1 MLGFGKHHRVVAEAE
16 ATAAPLA
23 PRSDLEAAAPPP
35 HDELLQRWMSLA
47 QMQQRVIQALAG
59 EVARTSSFV
68 ETEADALSSRFRRLA
83 INAQQQSARVDSLT
97 GLSNSI
103 EVEGN
108 NVSIEFIT
116 ELLENTLSDV
126 VSKILMLSKDS
137 MSMVYALDQLS
148 ANVQQA
154 EKCMAQL
161 NAINATTNMLALNA
175 RIEAERAGV
184 GGAAFRVVANEV
196 RELSKATQ
204 TLSAD
209 MRQELQSITDG
220 IASGHVTL
228 KRVATVDMSENV
240 LAKDKLDVLMV
251 ALRRRGETLGGIV
264 ADAVQAAEAISTDV
278 DGMVT
283 GIQFQDRTKQRLEHV
298 IDTLEIVGQAI
309 EKIEHETTAAL
320 PELMASSVPD
330 TAWVKQLLD
339 RYTMSEMRERFV
351 LALLDGKSEDAPDD
365 VSATTAPTS
374 SGSIELF

>member
-1 MLGFGKHHRVVAEAE
+1 MLGFGKNHDVASETKANAALLAPESDLVVA
-16 ATAAPLA
+16 APA
-23 PRSDLEAAAPPP
+23 P
-35 HDELLQRWMSLA
+35 HDELLRRWMSLA

-59 EVARTSSFV
+59 EVARTSGFV
-68 ETEADALSSRFRRLA
+68 ETEADALSTRFRRLA
-83 INAQQQSARVDSLT
+83 VTAQEQSARVDSLT

-103 EVEGN
+103 EVDGKI
-108 NVSIEFIT
+108 VTIEYIT
-116 ELLENTLSDV
+116 ELLEETLGDV
-126 VSKILMLSKDS
+126 VRKILMLSKDS
-137 MSMVYALDQLS
+137 MSMVYALDELN

-161 NAINATTNMLALNA
+161 GAINATTNMLALNA
-175 RIEAERAGV
+175 RIEAERAGAE
-184 GGAAFRVVANEV
+184 GTAFRVVANEV

-204 TLSAD
+204 ALSAD
-209 MRQELQSITDG
+209 LRQELKSITEG
-220 IASGHVTL
+220 IANGHTTL
-228 KRVATVDMSENV
+228 KRVATVDMSDNV
-240 LAKDKLDVLMV
+240 LAKEKLDVLMA
-251 ALRRRGETLGGIV
+251 ALRRRGDTLADIV
-264 ADAVQAAEAISTDV
+264 ANAVEAAGSISADV

-309 EKIEHETTAAL
+309 EKIEQETTAAL

-351 LALLDGKSEDAPDD
+351 VELLDGKSANARDE
-365 VSATTAPTS
+365 VSATAAPTS

>member
-1 MLGFGKHHRVVAEAE
+1 M
-16 ATAAPLA
+16 
-23 PRSDLEAAAPPP
+23 PP
-35 HDELLQRWMSLA
+35 HDDLLRRWMSLA
-47 QMQQRVIQALAG
+47 QMQQRVIAALAG
-59 EVARTSSFV
+59 EIARTSSFV

-83 INAQQQSARVDSLT
+83 VNAQQQSARVDSLT

-103 EVEGN
+103 EVDGN
-108 NVSIEFIT
+108 NVSIEFVT
-116 ELLENTLSDV
+116 ELLEHTLSDV

-137 MSMVYALDQLS
+137 MTMVYALDQLS
-148 ANVQQA
+148 TNVRQA

-175 RIEAERAGV
+175 RIEAERAGA

-204 TLSAD
+204 ALSAD
-209 MRQELQSITDG
+209 MRQELQSITEG
-220 IASGHVTL
+220 ISSGHATL

-251 ALRRRGETLGGIV
+251 ALRRRGVTLGDIV
-264 ADAVQAAEAISTDV
+264 ADAVQAAESISSDV
-278 DGMVT
+278 DAMVT

-298 IDTLEIVGQAI
+298 IDTLEVVGQAV

-330 TAWVKQLLD
+330 TTWVKQLLD
-339 RYTMSEMRERFV
+339 RYTMTEMRERFV
-351 LALLDGKSEDAPDD
+351 LALLDGKSESAPDD
-365 VSATTAPTS
+365 VSAPAAPTS

>member
-1 MLGFGKHHRVVAEAE
+1 MLGFGKNHRVVAEAE
-16 ATAAPLA
+16 AAAAPLA
-23 PRSDLEAAAPPP
+23 PGSDLEAAVPPP
-35 HDELLQRWMSLA
+35 HDELLRRWMSLA
-47 QMQQRVIQALAG
+47 QMQQRVIVALAG

-103 EVEGN
+103 EVDGN
-108 NVSIEFIT
+108 NVSIEFVT

-309 EKIEHETTAAL
+309 DKIEHETTAAL

>member
-1 MLGFGKHHRVVAEAE
+1 
-16 ATAAPLA
+16 
-23 PRSDLEAAAPPP
+23 
-35 HDELLQRWMSLA
+35 
-47 QMQQRVIQALAG
+47 
-59 EVARTSSFV
+59 
-68 ETEADALSSRFRRLA
+68 
-83 INAQQQSARVDSLT
+83 
-97 GLSNSI
+97 
-103 EVEGN
+103 
-108 NVSIEFIT
+108 
-116 ELLENTLSDV
+116 
-126 VSKILMLSKDS
+126 
-137 MSMVYALDQLS
+137 
-148 ANVQQA
+148 
-154 EKCMAQL
+154 L

-204 TLSAD
+204 ALSAD
-209 MRQELQSITDG
+209 MRQELQSITEG
-220 IASGHVTL
+220 IASGHTTL

-251 ALRRRGETLGGIV
+251 ALRRRGETLGDIV
-264 ADAVQAAEAISTDV
+264 ADAVQAAESISTDV

-365 VSATTAPTS
+365 VSAPTAPTS

>member
-1 MLGFGKHHRVVAEAE
+1 MLGFGKTPPAVAEVE
-16 ATAAPLA
+16 AAAAPLA
-23 PRSDLEAAAPPP
+23 PGSDREAAVPP
-35 HDELLQRWMSLA
+35 HDDLLRRWMSLA
-47 QMQQRVIQALAG
+47 QMQQRVIAALAG
-59 EVARTSSFV
+59 EIARTSSFV

-83 INAQQQSARVDSLT
+83 VNAQQQSARVDSLT

-103 EVEGN
+103 EVDGN
-108 NVSIEFIT
+108 NVSIEFVT
-116 ELLENTLSDV
+116 ELLEHTLSDV

-137 MSMVYALDQLS
+137 MTMVYALDQLS
-148 ANVQQA
+148 TNVRQA

-175 RIEAERAGV
+175 RIEAERAGA

-204 TLSAD
+204 ALSAD
-209 MRQELQSITDG
+209 MRQELQSITEG
-220 IASGHVTL
+220 ISSGHATL

-251 ALRRRGETLGGIV
+251 ALRRRGVTLGDIV
-264 ADAVQAAEAISTDV
+264 ADAVQAAESISSDV
-278 DGMVT
+278 DAMVT

-298 IDTLEIVGQAI
+298 IDTLEVVGQAV

-330 TAWVKQLLD
+330 TTWVKQLLD
-339 RYTMSEMRERFV
+339 RYTMTEMRERFV
-351 LALLDGKSEDAPDD
+351 LALLDGKSESAPDD
-365 VSATTAPTS
+365 VSAPAAPTS

>member
-1 MLGFGKHHRVVAEAE
+1 MMRFGKNLRAVEIEAH
-16 ATAAPLA
+16 AAPLA
-23 PRSDLEAAAPPP
+23 PEPDLEAAPLP
-35 HDELLQRWMSLA
+35 HDELLRRWMSLA
-47 QMQQRVIQALAG
+47 QMQQRVIRALAG

-68 ETEADALSSRFRRLA
+68 ETEADALSARFRRLA
-83 INAQQQSARVDSLT
+83 VNAQEQSARVDSLT

-103 EVEGN
+103 EVDGK

-116 ELLENTLSDV
+116 ELLEQTLSDV
-126 VSKILMLSKDS
+126 VRKILMLSKDS
-137 MSMVYALDQLS
+137 MSMVYALDQLN
-148 ANVQQA
+148 ANVLQA

-175 RIEAERAGV
+175 RIEAERAGA

-204 TLSAD
+204 TLSED
-209 MRQELQSITDG
+209 MRQELKSITEG
-220 IASGHVTL
+220 IADGHITL

-240 LAKDKLDVLMV
+240 LAKDKLDVLM
-251 ALRRRGETLGGIV
+251 ASLRRRGDALGGIV
-264 ADAVQAAEAISTDV
+264 ADAVRAAESISADV
-278 DGMVT
+278 DAMVT

-309 EKIEHETTAAL
+309 EKIESETTAAL

-351 LALLDGKSEDAPDD
+351 VELLDGKPANAADD
-365 VSATTAPTS
+365 VSATPTPTS